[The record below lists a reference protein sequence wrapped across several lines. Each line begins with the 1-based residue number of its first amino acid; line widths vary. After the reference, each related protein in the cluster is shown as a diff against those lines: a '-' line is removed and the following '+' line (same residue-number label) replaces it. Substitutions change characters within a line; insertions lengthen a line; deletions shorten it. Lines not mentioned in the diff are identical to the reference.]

1 MVLRYSFFG
10 ETMPLGLRRESN
22 SGYSP
27 HMTVSGRDILRNTNR
42 AEKAPSHSTMMYA
55 SSIFVILF
63 TLMVGWIS
71 MLLAVQSVK
80 PVILDLQPED
90 IFDLALP
97 TFYDFAYRV
106 PILEDCKYTMIGNDF
121 PELIIRYVFHG
132 GSSARF

>member
-10 ETMPLGLRRESN
+10 ETMPLGLRRELN

-42 AEKAPSHSTMMYA
+42 AEKAPSHSTMMHA

-63 TLMVGWIS
+63 TLMIGWIS
-71 MLLAVQSVK
+71 MALAVQFVK

-90 IFDLALP
+90 IFGLTLP
-97 TFYDFAYRV
+97 NFYDFADNV
-106 PILEDCKYTMIGNDF
+106 PILEDCNYIMTGMTF
-121 PELIIRYVFHG
+121 R
-132 GSSARF
+132 S